1 MAFLH
6 KETTGTIQVLTQ
18 SGNKSS
24 YVAGSSIT
32 WHLKPYSLE
41 DTTFNISNIEGEI
54 YKMTIKADVT
64 ISQADKLVI
73 GSDTY
78 VVKDVKKYSGIN
90 FTTTKILLVK

>member
-24 YVAGSSIT
+24 YIAGSDVT
-32 WHLKPYSLE
+32 GHLKPYSLE
-41 DTTFNISNIEGEI
+41 DTTFNVSNIEGEV
-54 YKMTIKADVT
+54 YKMTVKADVT
-64 ISQADKLVI
+64 ISQADKFVI
-73 GSDTY
+73 WSDTY

>member
-18 SGNKSS
+18 AWNKSS

-32 WHLKPYSLE
+32 GHLKPYSLE
-41 DTTFNISNIEGEI
+41 DTTFDVSNVDGSV
-54 YKMTIKADVT
+54 YKMTIKSDVS
-64 ISQADKLVI
+64 INQADQLIVW
-73 GSDTY
+73 SDTY
-78 VVKDVKKYSGIN
+78 VVKDVKKYSWIN